1 MMGFTRPLRGLRTQR
16 GQALPFALILLSAG
30 AAALYLAFNA
40 AQLAHAKTKE
50 QDTADS
56 AAYSVGVL
64 QARDLNFAA
73 YANRAM
79 IANQVAA
86 AQMVSVKSY
95 VDELGATYGPTG
107 WDTFFDAMATVTAPW
122 TGFKKSGSAVLR
134 GAQRLLDSTLPTAA
148 KAIDEIN
155 LGLSKEQALFH
166 GSMAVQIPLVAD
178 EVAQANQPD
187 SHVTKTYFVV
197 RDGVQLASVTNFAKQ
212 NTPAGKTGSDRF
224 ADVVT
229 NKTTLDGFVQ
239 QRGMNTRQPFV
250 ESPSTCDGWI
260 SAALAHLGGTQLRPD
275 KRGWESLDA
284 TDVNGMLICIIVDIP
299 VPIPF
304 AESEGS
310 GGAANG
316 LGGRYSSPNGYG
328 GYNNFGGSLT
338 NLLTSFAA
346 QSQYSKGAGRTM
358 SRQGGLQP
366 YYELANLPTPAGG
379 SDFNRAPTIT
389 VEVQRP
395 SSSIRSTDQIKIGT
409 GALQVQD
416 GTAQNQM
423 RSLSSASAY
432 FIRPDNGSG
441 GTAGGLLNVAHWKRG
456 DNKWE
461 YPSLFNPYWQSS
473 LVKTNITAIEA
484 ADLAQAEGAP

>member
-1 MMGFTRPLRGLRTQR
+1 MGTLMRSRRGAHLQR

-30 AAALYLAFNA
+30 AAALYLAFNSS
-40 AQLAHAKTKE
+40 QLAHAKAKE

-86 AQMVSVKSY
+86 AQMVSIKSY
-95 VDELGATYGPTG
+95 VDELDATYGPTF
-107 WDTFFDAMATVTAPW
+107 WDRFVDSMATVTVEW
-122 TGFKKSGSAVLR
+122 TGPKRLGSGVVKDIKH
-134 GAQRLLDSTLPTAA
+134 LLDSTLPIATAA
-148 KAIDEIN
+148 IDDLN
-155 LGLSKEQALFH
+155 VALSYEQYTFH
-166 GSMAVQIPLVAD
+166 NSMAVQIPLLAD

-187 SHVTKTYFVV
+187 SHVTKTYFAT
-197 RDGVQLASVTNFAKQ
+197 RGVLELASVTSFATQ
-212 NTPAGKTGSDRF
+212 NASAGKTGEDRF
-224 ADVVT
+224 ADVLVD
-229 NKTTLDGFVQ
+229 KMTLDGFVK
-239 QRGMNTRQPFV
+239 QRGLNSRLPFV
-250 ESPSTCDGWI
+250 ESPSRCGGWI
-260 SAALAHLGGTQLRPD
+260 SGALVHLGGTQLRQD

-284 TDVNGMLICIIVDIP
+284 TDMNGVLICIILDVL

-304 AESEGS
+304 AGTEGS

-316 LGGRYSSPNGYG
+316 PGGRYSSRNGYG

-338 NLLTSFAA
+338 NLLTRFAA
-346 QSQYSKGAGRTM
+346 QQQYNIGVGRTM
-358 SRQGGLQP
+358 SGNGGLQP
-366 YYELANLPTPAGG
+366 YYELANLSTPARG
-379 SDFNRAPTIT
+379 SDFNRAPAIT
-389 VEVQRP
+389 VEVQRA
-395 SSSIRSTDQIKIGT
+395 SSSIRTTDQIKIGT
-409 GALQVQD
+409 GSLQVQD

-441 GTAGGLLNVAHWKRG
+441 GTAGGLLNVAHWKRDDG
-456 DNKWE
+456 KWE

-473 LVKTNITAIEA
+473 LVKTDMLAVEA
-484 ADLAQAEGAP
+484 ADLAQSAGAP